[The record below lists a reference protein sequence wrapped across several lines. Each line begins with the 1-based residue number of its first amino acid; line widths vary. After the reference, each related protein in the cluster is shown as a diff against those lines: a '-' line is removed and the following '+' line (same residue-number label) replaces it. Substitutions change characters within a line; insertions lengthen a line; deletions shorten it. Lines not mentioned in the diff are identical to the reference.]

1 MLPSEDKI
9 SSELT
14 KLIGKTLW
22 RLEFAALMATI
33 QFGERKQVLTYK
45 GESAE
50 IGEYSLHLQCEWR
63 LCSSNEIYVST
74 DMFSYDDQSLLVGDD
89 SSAEERIKR
98 KFYEVLR
105 LQHHSRVM
113 RVVVYHAAAFSLQ
126 LGEDLY
132 LDCIPLT
139 AGTRELWRL
148 LGPTED
154 SEHFVVANT

>member
-14 KLIGKTLW
+14 KLLGKTLW

-63 LCSSNEIYVST
+63 LCSNKEIYVST
-74 DMFSYDDQSLLVGDD
+74 DLFNVDDKTELMSEP
-89 SSAEERIKR
+89 SAAEEKIKL
-98 KFYEVLR
+98 KFYDALA
-105 LQHHSRVM
+105 LQRHASVVRVE
-113 RVVVYHAAAFSLQ
+113 VYHAAAFSLQ

-132 LDCIPLT
+132 LDCIPLAT
-139 AGTRELWRL
+139 GSRELWRL

-154 SEHFVVANT
+154 AEHFVVGG